1 MFEHGVWM
9 AQSAMAA
16 LMPDTRELTVESLL
30 EKYRTPTSHF
40 INIQGQQLHYTD
52 VGQGPVLLCL
62 HGIYGASQDF
72 APLSAELQKDYRIIS
87 VDLPN
92 FGLSAGY
99 TGRWHKHL
107 ISALLCNLLDAL
119 QIEQCAVLGNSLGGY
134 FAYRFCAD
142 YPARISHLVLCGSAG
157 FWFTPPLALLSFAAG
172 SAGIAALRSNLPRS
186 LMDHLVSLAVYDKTL
201 ATTALL
207 DRFYE
212 LSLCTGHRVGMAGM
226 LRFISQ
232 HVATDNAC
240 LATIKQ
246 PVLVLWGQEDEWI
259 PVQHSEQFAAAMPQ
273 SEVHILQA
281 CGHMPMYEK
290 PEQCAALLR
299 DFYFLEQ

>member
-1 MFEHGVWM
+1 MFEHGLWM

-30 EKYRTPTSHF
+30 EKYRTPASHF

-52 VGQGPVLLCL
+52 EGRGPVLLCL

-72 APLSAELQKDYRIIS
+72 VKLREKLQTQYRIICL
-87 VDLPN
+87 DLPN
-92 FGLSAGY
+92 FGLSAAC
-99 TGRWHKHL
+99 TDHWHKHL
-107 ISALLCNLLDAL
+107 LSNLLEAFLDAL
-119 QIEQCAVLGNSLGGY
+119 QVTSCAVLGNSLGGY

-142 YPARISHLVLCGSAG
+142 YPARVSHLVLCGSAG

-201 ATTALL
+201 ASPAFLN
-207 DRFYE
+207 RFYE
-212 LSLCTGHRVGMAGM
+212 LSLYTGHRVGMASM

-290 PEQCAALLR
+290 ATECAELITQ
-299 DFYFLEQ
+299 FFH